1 MRVAPKHTPY
11 TATQITPDN
20 IVELA
25 QIHARELYVTES
37 ATCIDWDAD
46 TILGPGDYI
55 VTDAMGAAVDVCD
68 ETELHQNYITEKTE
82 DLP

>member
-1 MRVAPKHTPY
+1 MKVTPRRLPF
-11 TATQITPDN
+11 TATQITEGN

-37 ATCIDWDAD
+37 APCIDWDAD
-46 TILGPGDYI
+46 TLLGVGDYI